1 MSEQIK
7 SRTCSNLLWRY
18 RAKESAIENN
28 KIQKRM
34 EKRQSFLFRKPDLS
48 TQEIIVNCT
57 SMIFCESST
66 YARQPR
72 NHLKIETLTK

>member
-1 MSEQIK
+1 MSKQNI
-7 SRTCSNLLWRY
+7 SRTFSDLLWRY

-48 TQEIIVNCT
+48 TQEIILNYISDV
-57 SMIFCESST
+57 MES
-66 YARQPR
+66 
-72 NHLKIETLTK
+72 ETPTEGTHAISKSYSH